1 MNTKENILKAWITI
15 EQLSEGSIK
24 KKDESLLSID
34 AKVGKLKKFLGD
46 FLINQK
52 EQNNISDASFKRAGI
67 VLYFGIFNFEEVI
80 EILRKKYN
88 IAKTNEEVSN
98 SEKFTFALYFD
109 NELNLIPDKLF
120 LTMSGYIRQKGCLP
134 NDIFKIENSFRERV
148 NEKFKED
155 FNKAIFELFQKYNV
169 SAENFRYKFIE
180 NLESD
185 DVHLHSFFIEDLQ
198 KAKEINSEN
207 LNRYFQGFSGDRKD
221 LNSNKESEHFNKH
234 IFENIVLRPKL
245 YPLGRFPS
253 NPDYALSFMQQAAVN
268 LALNDGNNIRSV
280 NGPPGTGKTTLL
292 KDVFADLI
300 VQQALEISSL
310 PDTEIKG
317 SIVYWDKAK
326 LGILP
331 QSISDKNIVVASSNN
346 GAVQN
351 IVKELPRLK
360 EIADEFKDQLIEA
373 DYFKDISNSKLTL
386 EGHGK
391 DRNIKS
397 KLSDNKNWGTF
408 SLEGGASDNIKKLL
422 ENVESIENDLKENY
436 KSNTDVYKEFLSF
449 YNKVKNQRDKVEE
462 YSEKIYHLRKLEVEY
477 NDRFNKFQKDENKK
491 QIDLDK
497 QNKEFNDEVERLNL
511 ERRILQKKSSNL
523 LIELEDLSKEQSQ
536 AERNLNVILLEKP
549 SFLSLKIIFNKLK
562 VEQYMKKLKEA
573 KDKLKHINEEKNI
586 LINNGKQ
593 INSDLKRIENK
604 VESINK
610 QISDGKSAFEEWKV
624 KQNSNL
630 EKVKNEIETLKEM
643 RSQAG
648 IEEIDF
654 SLSYEELQKSNPWFN
669 KDFRILQSELFILA
683 LKVRKQFLYEN
694 VKNIKASRI
703 IWNKQNEYI
712 EKENGELLILGAW
725 QWINLTIPIIS
736 TTFASFGRMFKNLK
750 EDSIGNLFI
759 DEAGQALPQ
768 ASVGAI
774 FRSKKVMVVGDP
786 YQINPVLDLDSNV
799 MALIGKHYKVN
810 EKFVSAD
817 ASTQTIVDDASQYG
831 FQKSDDEWIGIP
843 LWVHRRSNYPMF
855 TISNEISYDGL
866 MVQGK
871 DGAYGKSQWL
881 DCSGKANDKY
891 VREQANLLKSIID
904 KRLKEDPALSD
915 EIYVITPFKNVA
927 YQISRVLSEIK
938 FTKWQG
944 GKVVN
949 IGTVHTF
956 QGKEAKIVYF
966 VLGADTSSSGAARW
980 AVSTSNIMNVAA
992 TRAKEEFYIIGD
1004 KKLYASLGSNVVNK
1018 TIQIISDYNNE

>member
-1 MNTKENILKAWITI
+1 M
-15 EQLSEGSIK
+15 
-24 KKDESLLSID
+24 
-34 AKVGKLKKFLGD
+34 
-46 FLINQK
+46 
-52 EQNNISDASFKRAGI
+52 
-67 VLYFGIFNFEEVI
+67 
-80 EILRKKYN
+80 
-88 IAKTNEEVSN
+88 
-98 SEKFTFALYFD
+98 
-109 NELNLIPDKLF
+109 
-120 LTMSGYIRQKGCLP
+120 
-134 NDIFKIENSFRERV
+134 
-148 NEKFKED
+148 
-155 FNKAIFELFQKYNV
+155 
-169 SAENFRYKFIE
+169 
-180 NLESD
+180 
-185 DVHLHSFFIEDLQ
+185 
-198 KAKEINSEN
+198 
-207 LNRYFQGFSGDRKD
+207 
-221 LNSNKESEHFNKH
+221 
-234 IFENIVLRPKL
+234 
-245 YPLGRFPS
+245 
-253 NPDYALSFMQQAAVN
+253 
-268 LALNDGNNIRSV
+268 
-280 NGPPGTGKTTLL
+280 
-292 KDVFADLI
+292 
-300 VQQALEISSL
+300 
-310 PDTEIKG
+310 
-317 SIVYWDKAK
+317 
-326 LGILP
+326 
-331 QSISDKNIVVASSNN
+331 
-346 GAVQN
+346 
-351 IVKELPRLK
+351 
-360 EIADEFKDQLIEA
+360 
-373 DYFKDISNSKLTL
+373 
-386 EGHGK
+386 
-391 DRNIKS
+391 
-397 KLSDNKNWGTF
+397 
-408 SLEGGASDNIKKLL
+408 
-422 ENVESIENDLKENY
+422 
-436 KSNTDVYKEFLSF
+436 
-449 YNKVKNQRDKVEE
+449 
-462 YSEKIYHLRKLEVEY
+462 
-477 NDRFNKFQKDENKK
+477 
-491 QIDLDK
+491 
-497 QNKEFNDEVERLNL
+497 
-511 ERRILQKKSSNL
+511 
-523 LIELEDLSKEQSQ
+523 IELEDLSKEQSQ

-586 LINNGKQ
+586 LTNNGKQ

-871 DGAYGKSQWL
+871 NGAYGKSQWL
-881 DCSGKANDKY
+881 NCSGKANDKY

-938 FTKWQG
+938 ITKYQG